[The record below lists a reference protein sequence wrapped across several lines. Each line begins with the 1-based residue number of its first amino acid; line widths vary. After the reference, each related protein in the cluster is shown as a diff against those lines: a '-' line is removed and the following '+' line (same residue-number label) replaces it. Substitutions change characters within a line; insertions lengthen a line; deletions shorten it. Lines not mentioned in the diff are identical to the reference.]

1 MLMNWLDKV
10 IVDVVVNGLEGVKM
24 AFWND
29 YDIILM
35 DFEMFVLNG
44 IQAIIKIRSQFKIF
58 IIVLIVNEFKQEQE
72 WCQLIGINDYVVKLV
87 KLEGFF
93 KRVLQQ
99 VIF

>member
-44 IQAIIKIRSQFKIF
+44 I
-58 IIVLIVNEFKQEQE
+58 
-72 WCQLIGINDYVVKLV
+72 
-87 KLEGFF
+87 
-93 KRVLQQ
+93 
-99 VIF
+99 